1 MNAKEVVATFDN
13 THNALR
19 FEKTLKENQ
28 IRLTVMPVPRE
39 VSASCGLS
47 VKFNLEEFAKVR
59 VLASDNEI
67 LVKEYYEIIFEESK
81 RRYLALK

>member
-59 VLASDNEI
+59 ALASDNEI